1 MDGYEIIL
9 CSKVIQT
16 QIHKKSHVLAHRQTL
31 TYSVHTHVYN
41 WGVSIGCEM
50 RGDRGGRGAKQSC
63 RNRDMKGKSRQ
74 STGVGW

>member
-50 RGDRGGRGAKQSC
+50 RGGGQRWQGCKAELSK
-63 RNRDMKGKSRQ
+63 
-74 STGVGW
+74 